1 MANQVRTETPGEY
14 SAPASVLS
22 DDEIVARAIRIL
34 DERMQA
40 RPNFGGQAM
49 TSPDATRQFLRLTLA
64 ERRHEAFCVLFLDTR
79 HRLIRFEELFHG
91 TIDSAHVHPRVVV
104 ERALEIGAAAVIVA
118 HNHPSGVAEPSQA
131 DLAITRRLRDA
142 LGLIEIRLLDHLIVG
157 DTEVCS
163 LAERGL
169 V

>member
-1 MANQVRTETPGEY
+1 MYEQTKLFTDGEALVREAISYLESKLRKPGE
-14 SAPASVLS
+14 
-22 DDEIVARAIRIL
+22 IL
-34 DERMQA
+34 
-40 RPNFGGQAM
+40 
-49 TSPDATRQFLRLTLA
+49 TSPQTTRDYLRTRLMN
-64 ERRHEAFCVLFLDTR
+64 RRYEHFAAIFLDTR
-79 HRLIRFEELFHG
+79 HRVIAYRELFHG

-104 ERALEIGAAAVIVA
+104 KQALDDHAAALIVA

-142 LGLIEIRLLDHLIVG
+142 LGLIDVRLLDHFIVG
-157 DTEVCS
+157 DTEVVS

>member
-1 MANQVRTETPGEY
+1 MKNQVHTETPGEY
-14 SAPASVLS
+14 ATVSSPLT

-34 DERMQA
+34 DERMKA
-40 RPNFGGQAM
+40 RPNYNAKTM
-49 TSPDATRQFLRLTLA
+49 TSPAATRDYLRLSLA
-64 ERRHEAFCVLFLDTR
+64 ERPNEVFCVLFLDTR
-79 HRLIRFEELFHG
+79 HRLIAFEELFYG

-104 ERALEIGAAAVIVA
+104 ERTLQLGAASLILA

-142 LGLIEIRLLDHLIVG
+142 LGLIDVRLLDHFIVG
-157 DTEVCS
+157 DTEIVS

>member
-1 MANQVRTETPGEY
+1 MKNQVRTETPGEY
-14 SAPASVLS
+14 ATVSSPLT

-34 DERMQA
+34 DERMKA
-40 RPNFGGQAM
+40 RPNYNAKAM
-49 TSPDATRQFLRLTLA
+49 TSPVETRQYLRLNLA
-64 ERRHEAFCVLFLDTR
+64 ERPNEAFCVLFLDNR
-79 HRLIRFEELFHG
+79 HRLIAFEELFYG

-104 ERALEIGAAAVIVA
+104 ERTLQLGAASLILA

-142 LGLIEIRLLDHLIVG
+142 LGLIDVRLLDHFIVG
-157 DTEVCS
+157 DTEIVS